1 MFKLEFDAANKDL
14 AAAIGKALTEYAG
27 GVPAQTPTVE
37 PQPVIAENSDVEVLV
52 EAPIVGPQSATDT
65 TEHVSV
71 TVENGVDAGSVFA
84 GSDAAHG
91 IVEGVDLAKSSTG
104 AMIPWDA
111 RIHANSKA
119 VNKDGSWKI
128 RKGADRATT
137 VPQVEQELLQ
147 VMVAPT
153 PTVTEDVPP
162 PPPADTPAPVTVENF
177 AQLLPLVTAAKTA
190 GNISDEDIIN
200 ACAELQIPNFGSLAA
215 RPDLIQSFAQKVGV

>member
-27 GVPAQTPTVE
+27 GVPVQTPVTTD
-37 PQPVIAENSDVEVLV
+37 PKPVTPVTEQES
-52 EAPIVGPQSATDT
+52 STDT
-65 TEHVSV
+65 TEEQYA
-71 TVENGVDAGSVFA
+71 TVENEPTTDADAGSVFA

-147 VMVAPT
+147 AMVAPAPT
-153 PTVTEDVPP
+153 VTKDVPPPPVETVTEDVPP
-162 PPPADTPAPVTVENF
+162 PPQATVENF

-190 GNISDEDIIN
+190 GDINDEDITN